1 MVATSS
7 PVLNV
12 MKRVGCGYLEK
23 IKKSPVHN
31 IPPYIGGMDILDIWA
46 AIQIVKKTCF
56 GHFGHLIWGALNRQL
71 IHEVYRQTK
80 LPTPLDPVIRMH
92 PQPPTPWPPPAC

>member
-31 IPPYIGGMDILDIWA
+31 IPPYIEGMDILDIWA

-56 GHFGHLIWGALNRQL
+56 GHLI
-71 IHEVYRQTK
+71 
-80 LPTPLDPVIRMH
+80 
-92 PQPPTPWPPPAC
+92 PAHSTVN